1 MAGPMAPA
9 VCRSCL
15 KEVGVAGPLLLGPFF
30 FFIPKQ
36 HCESRFV
43 CKISLGNIGSLFF
56 GMIFNLQMD

>member
-1 MAGPMAPA
+1 MAGLMAPG

-15 KEVGVAGPLLLGPFF
+15 IEVRVAGPLLLGPFF
-30 FFIPKQ
+30 LILKQ

-56 GMIFNLQMD
+56 EMIFNLQMN